1 MSRLTTGIL
10 HTIIQTFWGATC
22 ERTME
27 KDLTETLRITHDWV
41 VDRLHYLCQN
51 YDINDSNSD
60 IVHAVEDAYSVQCE
74 FAEWLDP
81 DATECEIYSLPQ
93 LTND

>member
-1 MSRLTTGIL
+1 
-10 HTIIQTFWGATC
+10 
-22 ERTME
+22 ME
-27 KDLTETLRITHDWV
+27 KDLTETLRITHDWA
-41 VDRLHYLCQN
+41 VDRLHHLCQN
-51 YDINDSNSD
+51 YDVDSD
-60 IVHAVEDAYSVQCE
+60 IVHCVEDAYSIQRE